1 MIHSESAIQSTA
13 TTNSSEQKEASLRRM
28 MRESRSVLVAYSGG
42 VDSSYLAHIA
52 TQELGDRALCVLGIS
67 PSVSTFQRTE
77 AIELAAGFGF
87 KFETAETHELDDP
100 HYSANPSNRCF
111 FCKSELYT
119 KLSALATERGIDTI
133 VDGTN
138 HDDIADIRPGQMAAR
153 ELGVQSPLADLGFS
167 KSDIRE
173 RSRVHGLPT
182 SDKPASPCLSSRIAY
197 GVPVTIER
205 LSRVERGEEFLR
217 SEGLREFR
225 VRVHAD
231 LVRLEIALDE
241 MSAVLNMETAARYSR
256 VFKELGFK
264 YVSLDLTG
272 FRSGSMNEAINIKK

>member
-1 MIHSESAIQSTA
+1 
-13 TTNSSEQKEASLRRM
+13 
-28 MRESRSVLVAYSGG
+28 MREMKSVLVAYSGG

-52 TQELGDRALCVLGIS
+52 TQELGSNALCILGIS
-67 PSVSTFQRTE
+67 PSVSNFQRTE
-77 AIELAAGFGF
+77 AIELANDFGF
-87 KFETAETHELDDP
+87 NFEMVETHELDDP

-111 FCKSELYT
+111 FCKSELYA
-119 KLSALATERGIDTI
+119 KLSAIAVERGIDVI
-133 VDGTN
+133 FDGMN
-138 HDDIADIRPGQMAAR
+138 HDDISDTRPGQIAASER
-153 ELGVQSPLADLGFS
+153 GVRSPLASFAFS
-167 KSDIRE
+167 KNDVRE

-182 SDKPASPCLSSRIAY
+182 SEKPASPCLSSRIAY

-205 LSRVERGEEFLR
+205 LGRVERGEEFLR

-225 VRVHAD
+225 VRVHGD
-231 LVRLEIALDE
+231 LVRLEISLEE
-241 MSAVLNMETAARYSR
+241 MSAVLNVETAARYSR

>member
-1 MIHSESAIQSTA
+1 MIQSESAIQSTA
-13 TTNSSEQKEASLRRM
+13 TTDSSEQKETNLRRM
-28 MRESRSVLVAYSGG
+28 MREMKSVLVAYSGG
-42 VDSSYLAHIA
+42 VDSSYLAYIA
-52 TQELGDRALCVLGIS
+52 SQELGDDALCVLGLS
-67 PSVSTFQRTE
+67 PSVSGFQRTE
-77 AIELAAGFGF
+77 ASELAGSYGLNFH
-87 KFETAETHELDDP
+87 TVETHELDDP

-119 KLSALATERGIDTI
+119 KLTTLATERGISAI

-138 HDDIADIRPGQMAAR
+138 FDDISDTRPGQIAATER
-153 ELGVQSPLADLGFS
+153 GVVSPLARLGFS
-167 KSDIRE
+167 KNDIRE

-205 LSRVERGEEFLR
+205 LGRVERGEEFLR

-225 VRVHAD
+225 VRVHDD
-231 LVRLEIALDE
+231 LVRLEISPSE
-241 MSAVLNMETAARYSR
+241 MSSVLDRETAARYSR
-256 VFKELGFK
+256 VFKELGFQ
-264 YVSLDLTG
+264 YVTLDLTG